1 MTIDVSRTA
10 FRGFS
15 LVAQKPWV
23 VLVWALIY
31 LLGFVVICAVAV
43 GLAFAAGIE
52 NFVPSTDP
60 AAPPDYPVGALL
72 AIIPVVIIGF
82 LALMSVFLCGA
93 YRLVLCP
100 EEGGLAYLRLGG
112 AEVRM
117 MGLLF
122 VSALM
127 WLLLYSGVMLGAGM
141 LGAITV
147 GIGLLVAIPAALAL
161 LLFLAVKMS
170 LAAVINFAEG
180 SFGIA
185 ESWKLTDRNFWNL
198 FLVYLIVFAVL
209 MVIAVAFF
217 MIQSAAQ
224 GAVGLP
230 TIFNLQ
236 AGQTTPEYTGAAL
249 AVTVVLFVAQ
259 MLVSSANMIFSYAP
273 HAEAYLQLKPKP
285 ADRVGDVFS

>member
-1 MTIDVSRTA
+1 MVI
-10 FRGFS
+10 
-15 LVAQKPWV
+15 
-23 VLVWALIY
+23 VWAAIY
-31 LLGFVVICAVAV
+31 LLGFLVIGGIAV
-43 GLAFAAGIE
+43 GVASAAGIE
-52 NFVPSTDP
+52 NFIPQADP
-60 AAPPDYPVGALL
+60 TAPPNYPVGAML

-93 YRLVLCP
+93 YRMVLRP

-127 WLLLYSGVMLGAGM
+127 WLLLYFGVSLLAGM
-141 LGAITV
+141 LGAITL
-147 GIGLLVAIPAALAL
+147 GIGLLITIPAALAL

-185 ESWKLTDRNFWNL
+185 ESWKMTNQNFWNL

-209 MVIAVAFF
+209 MVIAMVFF

-224 GAVGLP
+224 GAVGMP
-230 TIFNLQ
+230 TVFNMQSGQ
-236 AGQTTPEYTGAAL
+236 APPEFTGAAL
-249 AVTVVLFVAQ
+249 AVTGVLFIAQ
-259 MLVSSANMIFSYAP
+259 MLVSSANMVFSYAP

-285 ADRVGDVFS
+285 ADRVGEVFS

>member
-1 MTIDVSRTA
+1 MTLDVSRTA

-23 VLVWALIY
+23 VLVWALLY
-31 LLGFVVICAVAV
+31 LLGFVVIGAIAV
-43 GLAFAAGIE
+43 GVAFAAGIE
-52 NFVPSTDP
+52 NFTPQVDP
-60 AAPPDYPVGALL
+60 TAPPNYPVGAML
-72 AIIPVVIIGF
+72 AIIPVVLIGF

-93 YRLVLCP
+93 YRMVLRP
-100 EEGGLAYLRLGG
+100 EEGGLAYLRLGA

-122 VSALM
+122 VSAVM
-127 WLLLYSGVMLGAGM
+127 WLLLYFGVSLVAGM
-141 LGAITV
+141 LGAITL
-147 GIGLLVAIPAALAL
+147 GIGLLITIPAALAL

-180 SFGIA
+180 KIGIA

-198 FLVYLIVFAVL
+198 FLIYLIVFAVL
-209 MVIAVAFF
+209 MVIGVAFF
-217 MIQSAAQ
+217 MIQTAAQ
-224 GAVGLP
+224 GAVGMP
-230 TIFNLQ
+230 TVFNLQ
-236 AGQTTPEYTGAAL
+236 AGQTAPEYTGAAL
-249 AVTVVLFVAQ
+249 AVTGVLFVAQ

-285 ADRVGDVFS
+285 ADRVGEVFS